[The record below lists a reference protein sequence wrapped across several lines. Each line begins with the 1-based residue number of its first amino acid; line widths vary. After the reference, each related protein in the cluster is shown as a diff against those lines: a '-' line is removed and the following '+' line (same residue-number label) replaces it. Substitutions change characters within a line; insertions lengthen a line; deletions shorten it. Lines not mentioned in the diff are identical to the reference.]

1 VTKQDNSARDD
12 EVVVD
17 LVPATSSARPELD
30 EVHVDFR
37 ERFALV
43 FTNFG
48 LQRMVARVY
57 AALLVSESP
66 TTTMPEL
73 AETLNASAGAISGA
87 VKTLV
92 RIGLVEQVP
101 APGSRRDH
109 YRISDDGWF
118 KAMLQKNQMI
128 IREMQEL
135 AADGV
140 RVMGDRTVAGHRL
153 AEMRDFYGVMYEETP
168 KLLRRWEEI
177 RESRRAA
184 REASH

>member
-1 VTKQDNSARDD
+1 MAKRDSSARAEEVD
-12 EVVVD
+12 VVVD
-17 LVPATSSARPELD
+17 LVPSARPD
-30 EVHVDFR
+30 DDAVHVDFR

-92 RIGLVEQVP
+92 TIGLVEQVP

-109 YRISDDGWF
+109 YRIADDGWY
-118 KAMLQKNQMI
+118 KAMIQKNQLI

-135 AADGV
+135 AADGA

-168 KLLRRWEEI
+168 RLLRRWEEF
-177 RESRRAA
+177 RETSRAA
-184 REASH
+184 RES